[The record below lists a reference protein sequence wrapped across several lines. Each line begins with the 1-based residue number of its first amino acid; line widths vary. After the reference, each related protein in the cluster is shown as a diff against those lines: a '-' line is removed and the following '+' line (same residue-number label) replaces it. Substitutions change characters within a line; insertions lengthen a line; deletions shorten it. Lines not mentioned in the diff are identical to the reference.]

1 MVADGRAGNQLP
13 RPCPSEVT
21 DSGNVVMPLGWL
33 IIIGLGVTYAVRLPA
48 GDPSTPWL
56 TLWR

>member
-1 MVADGRAGNQLP
+1 MSTRVTS
-13 RPCPSEVT
+13 RPDHVLSKVT
-21 DSGNVVMPLGWL
+21 NSGNVAMPLGGL